1 MPLTPAEVHNVAFK
15 KPPIGKRGYDEEEVD
30 AFLDIVEVELA
41 RLIEENN
48 DLRARGNGA
57 APVSTAKG
65 DNGAAAEAAAQ
76 VGALQQQLAGTQ
88 DENGRLQAQI
98 AELQKTLSTGNDGAQ
113 QQVVQLQQQLSG
125 AEQALAQARQ
135 ELAAAQQA
143 HAEAQAQA
151 AEAQKAAQA
160 QLAEA
165 QQAAQAPAAP
175 AEGSTVTEQHH
186 FQAAQV
192 LALAQQ
198 TADQLVAQHKSE
210 AESILTDAQNR
221 SQNQLAEA
229 QAQATA
235 HVGDAE
241 QRAQQLDAESQ
252 ARAEKTINDA
262 EQRAAT
268 ITAQF
273 EQRKA
278 ALERRVEE
286 LRVYEREY
294 RTRLRSYLES
304 QLRDLDASG
313 RTEPDADGGEQQ
325 G

>member
-30 AFLDIVEVELA
+30 AFLDIVEVELS

-48 DLRARGNGA
+48 DLRSRLGSGQPAPA
-57 APVSTAKG
+57 AP
-65 DNGAAAEAAAQ
+65 AAAAAS
-76 VGALQQQLAGTQ
+76 GADPAELAAVR
-88 DENGRLQAQI
+88 DENGRLQGRI
-98 AELQKTLSTGNDGAQ
+98 SELERTLSQGKNGAQ
-113 QQVVQLQQQLSG
+113 QQVVQLQQQL
-125 AEQALAQARQ
+125 AQTEQQLNENRLHLEQAQN
-135 ELAAAQQA
+135 
-143 HAEAQAQA
+143 
-151 AEAQKAAQA
+151 

-165 QQAAQAPAAP
+165 QQASAANLSKDSAAP
-175 AEGSTVTEQHH
+175 STSDHH
-186 FQAAQV
+186 LQAVQM

-198 TADQLVAQHKSE
+198 TADQHLSQSKAE
-210 AESILTDAQNR
+210 AERLVT
-221 SQNQLAEA
+221 EA
-229 QAQATA
+229 QANAQATVA
-235 HVGDAE
+235 DANDKSTRQLADAE
-241 QRAQQLDAESQ
+241 NRAKALDDESA
-252 ARAEKTINDA
+252 ARAAQSIQDA

-286 LRVYEREY
+286 LRTFEREY
-294 RTRLRSYLES
+294 RTRLKSYLES

-313 RTEPDADGGEQQ
+313 KSEPATPNSDYADVQQ